1 MRRSPF
7 VLPSLLLFTAC
18 PQPEPTIDDEACEH
32 LADGPASAIPA
43 VASGEDPM
51 IGDDHTRYDITL
63 VPGASGHEGSVRFAA
78 AEAGDHVFFLD
89 ADVPLEVRD
98 ASGAVIAIEEKR
110 TSGLACPELGARVV
124 VPLGVGTVSLRFGPT
139 AASVV
144 RVVVELDGDHAE

>member
-1 MRRSPF
+1 MRRSLF

-32 LADGPASAIPA
+32 LVEGPSSPVLA
-43 VASGEDPM
+43 VASGDGPL

-63 VPGASGHEGSVRFAA
+63 VAAGNGHEGAVRFAA
-78 AEAGDHVFFLD
+78 AEAGDYVFFLD

-98 ASGAVIAIEEKR
+98 ASGGVIDAEESR
-110 TSGLACPELGARVV
+110 TSGLLCPELGARIV
-124 VPLGVGTVSLRFGPT
+124 VPLGVGTAQLRFGPT